1 MGMKKYSQLK
11 GLGLLFWLLILVGW
25 QLAFSGSGGQGL
37 NIPSITEIWQAFLS
51 LCQEGYAGIP
61 LSIHLRASF
70 VRLFLA
76 LFSSTL
82 LALPLGIL
90 SGFSPIIRYVV
101 QSLVNFIRPI
111 PPLAYYP
118 LLIMLVGIS
127 DASKIILLFI
137 AAFAPLYLA
146 VVSGIEQVRSDY
158 ILSAESLGAS
168 RLMIMREVIWP
179 SVLAS
184 FIVGLRTAFGFAY
197 TTLVSAEMTAAESG
211 LGWLVIDASRYLK
224 IDVVFVGII
233 LMGLTGLIF
242 DRVLD
247 GIEKQLVFWK
257 GQG

>member
-1 MGMKKYSQLK
+1 MKKYSQSK
-11 GLGLLFWLLILVGW
+11 GLGLVFWLLILVSW
-25 QLAFSGSGGQGL
+25 QLAFAGSDGQGL
-37 NIPSITEIWQAFLS
+37 NIPSITEIWRAFRV

-61 LSIHLRASF
+61 LLIHLRASF

-76 LFSSTL
+76 LLSATM

-90 SGFSPIIRYVV
+90 SSFSSVVHYIV
-101 QSLVNFIRPI
+101 QSLVNFVRPI

-127 DASKIILLFI
+127 DTSKIILLFI

-146 VVSGIEQVRSDY
+146 VLSGIEQVRSDY
-158 ILSAESLGAS
+158 ILTAESLGAS
-168 RLMIMREVIWP
+168 QLMIMRKVIWP
-179 SVLAS
+179 SVLAN

-224 IDVVFVGII
+224 IDVVFVGIV

-242 DRVLD
+242 DRILD
-247 GIEKQLVFWK
+247 YIEKQIIFWK

>member
-1 MGMKKYSQLK
+1 
-11 GLGLLFWLLILVGW
+11 
-25 QLAFSGSGGQGL
+25 
-37 NIPSITEIWQAFLS
+37 
-51 LCQEGYAGIP
+51 
-61 LSIHLRASF
+61 
-70 VRLFLA
+70 
-76 LFSSTL
+76 
-82 LALPLGIL
+82 
-90 SGFSPIIRYVV
+90 
-101 QSLVNFIRPI
+101 
-111 PPLAYYP
+111 
-118 LLIMLVGIS
+118 
-127 DASKIILLFI
+127 
-137 AAFAPLYLA
+137 
-146 VVSGIEQVRSDY
+146 
-158 ILSAESLGAS
+158 
-168 RLMIMREVIWP
+168 MIMREVIWP

>member
-1 MGMKKYSQLK
+1 MKTSSKFNI
-11 GLGLLFWLLILVGW
+11 LGPVFWLFLLIGW
-25 QLAFSGSGGQGL
+25 QFAFSGTGGQGL
-37 NIPSITEIWQAFLS
+37 NIPSITEIWQAFLA
-51 LCQEGYAGIP
+51 LCREGYAGIP

-76 LFSSTL
+76 LLSAAV

-90 SGFSPIIRYVV
+90 SGFSPVIRYLV

-168 RLMIMREVIWP
+168 RFMIMRKVVWP

-224 IDVVFVGII
+224 TDVVFVGII

-247 GIEKQLVFWK
+247 YIEDQLIFWK